1 MVELEVLWSWKQ
13 ELDDFGAGMESLG
26 LLTLLRRNPDV
37 CKSLLCNG
45 ENGEFGPEE
54 FEQCSSHPDVPD
66 DFVQAQAYEWFNVYI
81 AENPNSE
88 SFQGGC
94 RLKALLHFST
104 GYQVP
109 PSGQSLPHKVSIHFC
124 LMMISISYPLLKHV
138 LVIWGCQQFILLW
151 PSLASSWIRL
161 FVLRA
166 LDFQYFNSVSLKF
179 NS

>member
-1 MVELEVLWSWKQ
+1 
-13 ELDDFGAGMESLG
+13 LDDFGASMESLG

-37 CKSLLCNG
+37 CMSLLCNG

-54 FEQCSSHPDVPD
+54 FEQCSSRPDVPD
-66 DFVQAQAYEWFNVYI
+66 DFVQAQTYEWFNVYI

-94 RLKALLHFST
+94 RLKTLLHFST
-104 GYQVP
+104 GYHVP
-109 PSGQSLPHKVSIHFC
+109 PPGQSLPHKVSISFLPDDDQHQLPIAQACFGY
-124 LMMISISYPLLKHV
+124 LRLPTVHS
-138 LVIWGCQQFILLW
+138 LW
-151 PSLASSWIRL
+151 PSLVSSWIWL

-166 LDFQYFNSVSLKF
+166 LDFQCFNSVSLKF